1 MTNKTLAIVGG
12 GDLAQAISD
21 RMSAEFDVKI
31 YNHSYFDITDE
42 DRVRDM
48 ARALADYNVVIVT
61 AGEYSK
67 NQWSMWMVNTV
78 GPCCLI
84 SQLIEFARGQKII
97 AVSSYGAAWSSWPD
111 IDSSRLTYNNS
122 KLALNNFLLGL
133 VQQNASDN
141 QITVLQ
147 PSVFQSKMSN
157 NKGAEVNHVVDQIA
171 NIIDNSL
178 HIVQITVK

>member
-31 YNHSYFDITDE
+31 YNHSYFDIADE
-42 DRVRDM
+42 DRVQDM
-48 ARALADYNVVIVT
+48 ARALAEYNVVIVT

-67 NQWSMWMVNTV
+67 DQWSMWMVNTV

-84 SQLIEFARGQKII
+84 SRLIELAKGQKII

-157 NKGAEVNHVVDQIA
+157 NKGVKVDHIVDQIEH
-171 NIIDNSL
+171 IIDNSL